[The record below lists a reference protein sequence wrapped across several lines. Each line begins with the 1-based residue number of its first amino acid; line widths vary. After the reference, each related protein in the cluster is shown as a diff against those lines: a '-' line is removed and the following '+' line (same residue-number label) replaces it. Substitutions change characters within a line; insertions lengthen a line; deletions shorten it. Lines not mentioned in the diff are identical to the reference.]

1 MIKNAAIDIG
11 SNTLKIAYLKNNKL
25 KNYEKVLN
33 LALFVQNNCLNA
45 DGIKVLI
52 NEFTYLSTI
61 FDLKNAFALS
71 TAVFRRINNAKEI
84 LELLYKKFNLK
95 VQILTQEEEAALTRL
110 ANKNLGYDD
119 FYLVDIGGNSC
130 EITSNDEKIYFDF
143 GLLSIYEE
151 YKKSK
156 ANLRDFVQEFLN
168 KKINNFKLKE
178 GLKIVLTSKSAIF
191 AKSLKE
197 NKYYKDVDDTLYH
210 KQLINKD
217 EIINLSN
224 FLETSNEEQIE
235 FIIGKN
241 RKFAVLIA
249 CYLLNFLFKEDTFII
264 SSFSIKEALLIKH
277 NILK

>member
-11 SNTLKIAYLKNNKL
+11 SNTLKIAYLKDNKL

-33 LALFVQNNCLNA
+33 LALFIKNKCLNTN
-45 DGIKVLI
+45 GINVLV
-52 NEFTYLSTI
+52 NEFIYLSNI
-61 FDLKNAFALS
+61 FDLKTSFAIG
-71 TAVFRRINNAKEI
+71 TAVFRKIHNSKEI
-84 LELLYKKFNLK
+84 LEYFKKQFNLNI
-95 VQILTQEEEAALTRL
+95 QILSQEEEANLTRL
-110 ANKNLGYDD
+110 ANKNLGYKD

-130 EITSNDEKIYFDF
+130 EITSNKEKIYFDF

-156 ANLRDFVQEFLN
+156 SNLRDFMQEFVN
-168 KKINNFKLKE
+168 KKVENFILKE
-178 GLKIVLTSKSAIF
+178 DLKIVLTSKSAIF
-191 AKSLKE
+191 AKSLNE
-197 NKYYKDVDDTLYH
+197 NKYYKDVDDMLYH
-210 KQLINKD
+210 KQIISKT
-217 EIINLSN
+217 EIITLIN
-224 FLETSNEEQIE
+224 FLENNSEKNIE

-249 CYLLNFLFKEDTFII
+249 CYLLLFLFKNDTFMI